1 MNRRLWVAIGLA
13 AVAASPALARG
24 GFRGGGGSPQHKPP
38 WGEVVD
44 PVKAAQ
50 IALREVCLPAVLDAR
65 PIEPFAKANR
75 FVRTP
80 PKTVQAARDDKVW
93 QVGVHAKVYVVA
105 RADGSC
111 SALVDSGPADLLG
124 PMAEATILE
133 RREGIARG
141 QSGPDDAGHLRRT
154 VYCSAAGDTHVLISV
169 ATPSAGAPRGT
180 RPFAATISRTPTLS
194 PLCAVGRPS
203 V

>member
-1 MNRRLWVAIGLA
+1 MNRGLWIAIGLA
-13 AVAASPALARG
+13 AVAASPVLARV
-24 GFRGGGGSPQHKPP
+24 GFRGGGGSSPPKAP
-38 WGEVVD
+38 WGEVID

-50 IALREVCLPAVLDAR
+50 IALRDVCLPAVLDAR

-80 PKTVQAARDDKVW
+80 PKTVQAAKDDKVW
-93 QVGVHAKVYVVA
+93 QVGGVAKVYVVA

-111 SALVDSGPADLLG
+111 SAVVNSGPADLLG

-133 RREGIARG
+133 RPEGLARG
-141 QSGPDDAGHLRRT
+141 QSGPDDAGHLQRT
-154 VYCSAAGDTHVLISV
+154 VYCSTAGDIFVSV

-180 RPFAATISRTPTLS
+180 RPFAATISRTPTPS

-203 V
+203 A